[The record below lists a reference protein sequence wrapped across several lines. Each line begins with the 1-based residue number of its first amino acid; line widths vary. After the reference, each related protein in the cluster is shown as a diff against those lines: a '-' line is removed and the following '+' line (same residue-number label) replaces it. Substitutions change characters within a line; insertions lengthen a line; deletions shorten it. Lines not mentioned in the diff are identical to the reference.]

1 MKYRDDILKSIL
13 AGMAI
18 GIGAIIFLSV
28 DNKVIGAV
36 LFAVGL
42 YIICTQG
49 LNLYTGKVGYLVVN
63 KDSKAYLGYL
73 LIVWI
78 GNLLGTFLSALLL
91 SFTRIN
97 ICEKALNICLIKNND
112 TYMSLFILAIF
123 CGILMYAA
131 VDGYKKCN
139 NPIILIFCVA
149 VFILCGFEHS
159 IADMAY
165 YFIATSFNLDALI
178 RIIVISVGNGIG
190 GILIPLLKRE
200 YEL

>member
-1 MKYRDDILKSIL
+1 MKKIDDLLKSIL

-18 GIGAIIFLSV
+18 GIGATIFLSV
-28 DNKVIGAV
+28 DNKIVGAV

-42 YIICTQG
+42 YIICTQS
-49 LNLYTGKVGYLVVN
+49 LNLYTGKVGYLIQN
-63 KDSKAYLGYL
+63 KERKSFIFFL
-73 LIVWI
+73 LIVWLGNFI
-78 GNLLGTFLSALLL
+78 GTYLSALLISL
-91 SFTRIN
+91 TRID
-97 ICEKALNICLIKNND
+97 IAEKALNICTIKNND
-112 TYMSLFILAIF
+112 TYVSLFILAIF

-139 NPIILIFCVA
+139 NPLILIFCVA

-165 YFIATSFNLDALI
+165 YFIGNCFNTDALL
-178 RIIVISVGNGIG
+178 RIVVISIGNGIG
-190 GILIPLLKRE
+190 GILFPLFKRE

>member
-1 MKYRDDILKSIL
+1 MKRLDDILKSIL
-13 AGMAI
+13 AGLAI
-18 GIGAIIFLSV
+18 GIGATIFLSV

-42 YIICTQG
+42 YIICTQS
-49 LNLYTGKVGYLVVN
+49 LNLYTGKVGYLVQN
-63 KDSKAYLGYL
+63 KEKLSYLIFLG
-73 LIVWI
+73 IVWL
-78 GNLLGTFLSALLL
+78 GNLIGTYLSALLI
-91 SFTRIN
+91 SFTRIYISEKAIN
-97 ICEKALNICLIKNND
+97 ICTIKNSD
-112 TYMSLFILAIF
+112 SYISLFILAIF

-139 NPIILIFCVA
+139 NPLILIFCVA

-165 YFIATSFNLDALI
+165 YFIAGSFNLDALI
-178 RIIVISVGNGIG
+178 RIVFISIGNGLG

-200 YEL
+200 YAF